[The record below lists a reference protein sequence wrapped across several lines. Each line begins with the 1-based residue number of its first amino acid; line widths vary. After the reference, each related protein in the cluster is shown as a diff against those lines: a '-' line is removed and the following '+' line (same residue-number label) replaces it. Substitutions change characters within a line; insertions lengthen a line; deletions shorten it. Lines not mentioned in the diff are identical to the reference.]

1 MIIGIDELSHI
12 STDVVALVES
22 SVADIAGGFGDKL
35 GLGNNH
41 DTIRHVSVQVV
52 LSAHTLEQGLVG
64 VIDAQAHLLASGSD
78 LRRHIVRGDILP
90 DAVEHEDSKNDQEK
104 HEQQQS
110 QSSHRKVLLK
120 RNRFVSQQ
128 LPAAQDTRGV
138 FFKQEAAVIRPE
150 TFH

>member
-1 MIIGIDELSHI
+1 MVKLEKKQVKIISVLIAIVFIGS
-12 STDVVALVES
+12 VVALALTQSGSGIASAAS
-22 SVADIAGGFGDKL
+22 S
-35 GLGNNH
+35 N
-41 DTIRHVSVQVV
+41 
-52 LSAHTLEQGLVG
+52 VG
-64 VIDAQAHLLASGSD
+64 VVDYNQIMSQHPQVQAASTEMQQAVQDAQK
-78 LRRHIVRGDILP
+78 
-90 DAVEHEDSKNDQEK
+90 EFESKAANMNDQEK

-110 QSSHRKVLLK
+110 QSSHGKVLLK